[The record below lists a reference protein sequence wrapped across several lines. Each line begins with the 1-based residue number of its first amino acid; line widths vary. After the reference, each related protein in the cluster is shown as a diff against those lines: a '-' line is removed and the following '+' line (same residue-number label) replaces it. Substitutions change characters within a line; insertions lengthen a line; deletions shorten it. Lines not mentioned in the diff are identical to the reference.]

1 MAKETVDDVLQGY
14 NGTIFAYGQTGSG
27 KTYTMMGPDLYDMKL
42 RGIAPR
48 CNSYIFRTISQQ
60 KEEIEYTIT
69 CSMIE
74 IYKETIRDLLNIEK
88 TDLKIKENSRRGIY
102 IDNLTEV
109 CVV

>member
-1 MAKETVDDVLQGY
+1 
-14 NGTIFAYGQTGSG
+14 
-27 KTYTMMGPDLYDMKL
+27 
-42 RGIAPR
+42 
-48 CNSYIFRTISQQ
+48 
-60 KEEIEYTIT
+60 
-69 CSMIE
+69 MIE